1 MSSSALHERV
11 VRYMSEEE
19 RTACTLLAV
28 LGQWTQKQALAFAQA
43 AGIPLS
49 PLLLERLCGFSFI
62 FTQDGVT
69 FHMMRQV
76 GEVLRQ
82 DCTAA
87 LSGTRLEHK
96 SGLQYRSRRGHTGIS
111 TDPERVV
118 APGTIKN
125 AGDTPAFFCLSR
137 NPDMHQA

>member
-1 MSSSALHERV
+1 MGISTPMSSSALHERV

-43 AGIPLS
+43 AGLPLS

-62 FTQDGVT
+62 LTQDGVT

-82 DCTAA
+82 DCPAA
-87 LSGTRLEHK
+87 LA
-96 SGLQYRSRRGHTGIS
+96 GLSQLGNRPLFRCSTESWIISRARDNAKMRGIS
-111 TDPERVV
+111 R
-118 APGTIKN
+118 IKR
-125 AGDTPAFFCLSR
+125 G
-137 NPDMHQA
+137 

>member
-1 MSSSALHERV
+1 MGISTPMSSSALHERV

-43 AGIPLS
+43 AGISLS

-87 LSGTRLEHK
+87 LSRAFAAGK
-96 SGLQYRSRRGHTGIS
+96 SAAVQVRNGILDYLKS
-111 TDPERVV
+111 Q
-118 APGTIKN
+118 G
-125 AGDTPAFFCLSR
+125 
-137 NPDMHQA
+137 

>member
-11 VRYMSEEE
+11 VRYMVEEE
-19 RTACTLLAV
+19 RTAYTLLAV

-62 FTQDGVT
+62 LTQDGVT

-82 DCTAA
+82 DCPAA
-87 LSGTRLEHK
+87 LSGILRWTNDREPA
-96 SGLQYRSRRGHTGIS
+96 GIDQPALLMVS
-111 TDPERVV
+111 APE
-118 APGTIKN
+118 
-125 AGDTPAFFCLSR
+125 
-137 NPDMHQA
+137 

>member
-11 VRYMSEEE
+11 VRYMVEEE

-28 LGQWTQKQALAFAQA
+28 FGQWTQKQALAFAQA
-43 AGIPLS
+43 AGLPLS

-62 FTQDGVT
+62 LTQDGVT

-82 DCTAA
+82 DCPAA
-87 LSGTRLEHK
+87 LSRAFAAGK
-96 SGLQYRSRRGHTGIS
+96 SAAVQVLNGIL
-111 TDPERVV
+111 DQLK
-118 APGTIKN
+118 GQ
-125 AGDTPAFFCLSR
+125 G
-137 NPDMHQA
+137 